1 MSIQASYW
9 LLIHLMI
16 KGDVSPT
23 KNGCITC
30 LSPLLHPI
38 HPIHPPPLPQN
49 VRLLKTPGPLFGAP
63 ALGAACISPSFA
75 GATHPWSRRHAAKS
89 TSCAIGIHS
98 AAFAAQ
104 EKHPLGHKTKYGGWH
119 PPHFTEDIAMGMLV
133 DRLTRTGSKHL
144 LELNLPCQA
153 PM

>member
-1 MSIQASYW
+1 MSNEQGLAPSLSGHVRFLGEYPGKLLAFDSFDDQRRRVSYQERLHYMFVSPAASNPSNPSTT
-9 LLIHLMI
+9 
-16 KGDVSPT
+16 SPT
-23 KNGCITC
+23 KC
-30 LSPLLHPI
+30 SA
-38 HPIHPPPLPQN
+38 PQN
-49 VRLLKTPGPLFGAP
+49 TR
-63 ALGAACISPSFA
+63 SPFRS
-75 GATHPWSRRHAAKS
+75 TR